1 VVAAAT
7 VAPVSV
13 EVTLDR
19 LREECERR
27 GSFAFVLTV
36 SDAGRPHVTAT
47 TVGWEAQEL
56 VVSVGAR
63 TARNATERPDVAL
76 LWPVADAE
84 GFSLIVDGAAGPVPE
99 GGGPL
104 AIRPTK
110 AVLHRSRPG
119 PDGAGA
125 SDCQTL
131 LPRSS

>member
-1 VVAAAT
+1 

-19 LREECERR
+19 LRQECERR
-27 GSFAFVLTV
+27 GALAFVLTV

-47 TVGWEAQEL
+47 TLGWEADEL

-63 TARNATERPDVAL
+63 TARNAADRPDVAL
-76 LWPVADAE
+76 LWPVADAD
-84 GFSLIVDGAAGPVPE
+84 GFSLIVDGTAGTSPE

-119 PDGAGA
+119 PGGA
-125 SDCQTL
+125 SSSDCETL
-131 LPRSS
+131 LPRST

>member
-1 VVAAAT
+1 VG
-7 VAPVSV
+7 PVSV

-27 GSFAFVLTV
+27 GSHAFVLTV
-36 SDAGRPHVTAT
+36 SDGGRPHVTAT
-47 TVGWEAQEL
+47 TVRWEADEL
-56 VVSVGAR
+56 VVSVGSR

-76 LWPVADAE
+76 LWPVADAD
-84 GFSLIVDGAAGPVPE
+84 GFSLIVDGSSGASPE
-99 GGGPL
+99 GGGRL

-119 PDGAGA
+119 PDGASS
-125 SDCQTL
+125 SDCETL